1 MGYAR
6 ALLQKDVAE
15 EQKKLEKKAK
25 KKGLWGSI
33 GRTVGS
39 LGVMALTGGAVN
51 PVTLGLL
58 TGGASFLGGAIGA
71 GAAEKIGKDK
81 GKLTGGKFFKS
92 DREEL
97 QKELGVFGSANI
109 TGSLTS
115 GITAGVGQKFSLMK
129 AGKQATPLSQGLGMD
144 FKGSL
149 VGKGLEKAR
158 IGREL
163 VAKGEASLGTGTR
176 YQRSPIAK
184 EGWSVDTIYGDRMI
198 PRGEFAKGE
207 ITSKL
212 GGIDDLW
219 SEPIQESLYGG
230 IDPNPRGGNIGSIW
244 SKFKQDTGERFQEH
258 GFGMGIVDP
267 FFELRK

>member
-1 MGYAR
+1 MGYAQAMLR
-6 ALLQKDVAE
+6 RDVRREESSLQKKAT
-15 EQKKLEKKAK
+15 KKD
-25 KKGLWGSI
+25 LWGSI
-33 GRTVGS
+33 GRT
-39 LGVMALTGGAVN
+39 LGGLVVPLAITGGAVN
-51 PVTLGLL
+51 PLTLGLL

-230 IDPNPRGGNIGSIW
+230 VDQSLKGKSIW
-244 SKFKQDTGERFQEH
+244 DILRENRVQ
-258 GFGMGIVDP
+258 GFGSGSKRG
-267 FFELRK
+267 F